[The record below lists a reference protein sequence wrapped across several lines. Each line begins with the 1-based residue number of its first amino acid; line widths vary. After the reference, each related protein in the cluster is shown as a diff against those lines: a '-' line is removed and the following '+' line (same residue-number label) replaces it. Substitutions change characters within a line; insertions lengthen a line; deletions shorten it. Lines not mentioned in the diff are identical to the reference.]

1 MSLESISRVV
11 SNALKA
17 AAAVNGGTPDETG
30 ALDVLGGLS
39 ALLDSRVQLHKHV
52 SLLSG
57 SATDIAA
64 TKPKPVT
71 GTSPQPAPAA
81 TTPDDKKRRMPN
93 DSGDSYDLK

>member
-17 AAAVNGGTPDETG
+17 AAAVNGGTPDEKG
-30 ALDVLGGLS
+30 ALDVLGGLA

-57 SATDIAA
+57 GAANVAA
-64 TKPKPVT
+64 TKPNPIAGASHPPT
-71 GTSPQPAPAA
+71 PAA
-81 TTPDDKKRRMPN
+81 TTPDDKRRQIPN
-93 DSGDSYDLK
+93 DSADSYDLK